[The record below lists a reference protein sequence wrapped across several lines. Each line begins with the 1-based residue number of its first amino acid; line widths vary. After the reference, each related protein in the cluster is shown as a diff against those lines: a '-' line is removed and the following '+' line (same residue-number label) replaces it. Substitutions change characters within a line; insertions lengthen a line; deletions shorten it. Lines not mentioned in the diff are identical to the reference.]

1 MKIVACCK
9 VIPDEELIKVLPS
22 RELSMEGVPTKISQY
37 DLNALEAGKKL
48 SAGAGNS
55 LTALSIGGS
64 AYLEA
69 TKIRKDILSRGA
81 DDLKLVIDDSVTFD
95 DSLQTARAIANAV
108 KEIGDADLILCGT
121 GSSDLYAQ
129 ATGIQVGA
137 ILDLPTINNVTDIR
151 VVGDGTI
158 EVERSLENSV
168 EVFSVKLPAVLSL
181 SSEINTP
188 GVPAMRDIMKAGKKP
203 VQVLGN
209 PEENPA
215 SAAVLSELA
224 PEQQE
229 RRQEVI
235 EGDNEEAVD
244 KLVAFLKKEV
254 L

>member
-9 VIPDEELIKVLPS
+9 VVPDEELIQVLSS
-22 RELSMEGVPTKISQY
+22 RELSLDGVPAKISQY

-48 SAGAGNS
+48 SAGAGNT
-55 LTALSIGGS
+55 LTALSIGGKTF
-64 AYLEA
+64 LEP

-95 DSLQTARAIANAV
+95 DSLQTARAIAAAV
-108 KEIGDADLILCGT
+108 REIGDADLILCGT

-129 ATGIQVGA
+129 VTGIQVGA
-137 ILDLPTINNVTDIR
+137 LLGYPTVNNVTDIR
-151 VVGDGTI
+151 VVDAGTV
-158 EVERSLENSV
+158 EVERTLENSV
-168 EVFSVKLPAVLSL
+168 ETFSVPLPAVLSV

-188 GVPAMRDIMKAGKKP
+188 GVPAMRDIMRAGKKP
-203 VQVLGN
+203 VAVLAAPGDN
-209 PEENPA
+209 AA
-215 SAAVLSELA
+215 SADILSQLA

-229 RRQEVI
+229 RRQEII

-244 KLVAFLKKEV
+244 KLVAFLRKEV